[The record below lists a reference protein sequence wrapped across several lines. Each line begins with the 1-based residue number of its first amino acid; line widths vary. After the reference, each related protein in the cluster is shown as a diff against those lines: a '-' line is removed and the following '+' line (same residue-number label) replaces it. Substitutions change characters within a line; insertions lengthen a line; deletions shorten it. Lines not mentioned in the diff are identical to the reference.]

1 MVKSVN
7 AALNEAHQSSDF
19 EARKSNSNPDFAKI
33 LTIQIEQISE
43 AKNNLQAGIKKQIKK
58 DLGHRTELKTQVSHS
73 VKALVKKQYLSPQI
87 QSFDQYMTQALE
99 QSQTKDHEMTDAQ
112 QAQFDTNVNS
122 SPRISNTSSQGP
134 DSPTG
139 NINLILTESQ
149 KVEING

>member
-7 AALNEAHQSSDF
+7 AALTEAQKSSDF
-19 EARKSNSNPDFAKI
+19 EAKKSNSNPDLAQ
-33 LTIQIEQISE
+33 TITIDIEQISE
-43 AKNNLQAGIKKQIKK
+43 AKLKVQAIAKKQIKK
-58 DLGHRTELKTQVSHS
+58 DIGHRTELKTQVSNS
-73 VKALVKKQYLSPQI
+73 VKALVKKQYLSPKI

-99 QSQTKDHEMTDAQ
+99 QSQQKDHEMTDAQ

-139 NINLILTESQ
+139 NLNLILKESQ
-149 KVEING
+149 KV